1 MKQIICVLLLLF
13 TLSSCKHKK
22 AERNV
27 SIMQNQDSL
36 INAWYGK
43 DHFKPGVVTKDE
55 PLNTNPKQEAVE
67 IDAGKIVINPS
78 TTNVSSTANLAE
90 AQEDS
95 LSDEAKQTQLAL
107 EPTSSP
113 CDLETSESQPI
124 ASKYEEEKN
133 DSMLEND
140 SAEIDPSIS
149 YHEMNPMEVDE

>member
-13 TLSSCKHKK
+13 ILPSCKHKK

-55 PLNTNPKQEAVE
+55 PLNTNPKQESVE
-67 IDAGKIVINPS
+67 IDAGQIVINPPA
-78 TTNVSSTANLAE
+78 TNANSTASLAE
-90 AQEDS
+90 PQGES
-95 LSDEAKQTQLAL
+95 LSHETTQTQLAL
-107 EPTSSP
+107 EPTNSPSS
-113 CDLETSESQPI
+113 LEKSESQPI

-133 DSMLEND
+133 DSILEND
-140 SAEIDPSIS
+140 SEEIDPSIS